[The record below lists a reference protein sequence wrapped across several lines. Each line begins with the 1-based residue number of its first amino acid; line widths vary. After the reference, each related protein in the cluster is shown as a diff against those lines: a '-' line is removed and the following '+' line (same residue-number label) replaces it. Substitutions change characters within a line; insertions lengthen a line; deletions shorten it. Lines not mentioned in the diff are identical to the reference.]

1 MHYFS
6 VHIGE
11 SVVAALVAKGHPL
24 VIESHEVQD
33 GRIEIVNVDRIFD
46 HFVTQIVR
54 PTVNDPWPYS
64 GPGEPYR
71 ESVALVIA
79 ADIFRGD
86 TGSSYPLSDR
96 RASEFGGHDDQ
107 GLVEH
112 TALLQISYQSRT
124 GTIDLLGR
132 SRQERE

>member
-1 MHYFS
+1 MHHLT
-6 VHIGE
+6 VHVGE
-11 SVVAALVAKGHPL
+11 PVVATLVAKRHPL

-54 PTVNDPWPYS
+54 PAVNDPRPYS

-79 ADIFRGD
+79 ADIFRSD
-86 TGSSYPLSDR
+86 ASSIYPLSDR

-107 GLVEH
+107 GLVQH
-112 TALLQISYQSRT
+112 AALLQISHQSRA
-124 GTIDLLGR
+124 GTIDRLGR
-132 SRQERE
+132 TRQVGE